1 MDVDL
6 DDTTKDSPQILPE
19 IDLYLH
25 LLTMIYLLDK
35 QDYDQVGNNI

>member
-6 DDTTKDSPQILPE
+6 DDITKENFQILPE

-25 LLTMIYLLDK
+25 LLVMVYLLDK
-35 QDYDQVGNNI
+35 QDYDQVSKH